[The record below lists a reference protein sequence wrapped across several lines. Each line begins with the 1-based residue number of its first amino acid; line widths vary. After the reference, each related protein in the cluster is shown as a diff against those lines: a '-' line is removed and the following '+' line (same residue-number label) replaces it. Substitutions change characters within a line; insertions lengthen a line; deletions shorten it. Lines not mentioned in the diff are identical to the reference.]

1 MLQPQLSKLPLYA
14 SLLKCEH
21 YALLARPF
29 DPQVGAKLVVLNLSQ
44 QTDSSDLLGGFRPVQ
59 PAEAV
64 LPLLDRF
71 ADLVRAGQGA
81 THEAPGLVW
90 V

>member
-1 MLQPQLSKLPLYA
+1 M
-14 SLLKCEH
+14 
-21 YALLARPF
+21 
-29 DPQVGAKLVVLNLSQ
+29 GAKLVVLNLSQ

-71 ADLVRAGQGA
+71 ADLVR
-81 THEAPGLVW
+81 PGPGSDG
-90 V
+90 

>member
-1 MLQPQLSKLPLYA
+1 M
-14 SLLKCEH
+14 
-21 YALLARPF
+21 
-29 DPQVGAKLVVLNLSQ
+29 GAKLVVLNLSQ

-71 ADLVRAGQGA
+71 ADLVRRCEGQGDGNHW
-81 THEAPGLVW
+81 TVLQRGYLRDCCPGALRMHD
-90 V
+90 

>member
-1 MLQPQLSKLPLYA
+1 M
-14 SLLKCEH
+14 
-21 YALLARPF
+21 
-29 DPQVGAKLVVLNLSQ
+29 VLNLSQ

-71 ADLVRAGQGA
+71 ADLVRQRREGRREGKR
-81 THEAPGLVW
+81 EAEDH
-90 V
+90 